1 MTNPITN
8 LLDQIT
14 TASGDMALTAARSG
28 NDQVLAFLGL
38 NDTAPVAEV
47 NRWRQ
52 LVQEAARLQE
62 MKDQLE
68 ARMACIEQQLVT
80 VEQGLKVH
88 QVGVAEEQG

>member
-1 MTNPITN
+1 MTNPDTN
-8 LLDQIT
+8 LLERIT
-14 TASGDMALTAARSG
+14 AVSGDVALAAARSG

-68 ARMACIEQQLVT
+68 ARMAAVEQQLAA
-80 VEQGLKVH
+80 VEHDLKAH
-88 QVGVAEEQG
+88 QAGVAEEQG